1 MRDSE
6 TRGHPV
12 DITML
17 RHYVAL
23 ANELDLGR
31 AASALGVS
39 HATLSGSLNQLEA
52 VAGAVLIRRG
62 NGPMTLTDAGELFL
76 ATANEEIAAFD
87 AANAPPP
94 AKTGGKAKASKGV
107 GRAPR
112 VKGEPLPYKKRQSR

>member
-1 MRDSE
+1 
-6 TRGHPV
+6 V

-23 ANELDLGR
+23 ASELDLGR

-39 HATLSGSLNQLEA
+39 HSTLSGSLNQLEA

-62 NGPMTLTDAGELFL
+62 DGPMTLTDAGKLFL
-76 ATANEEIAAFD
+76 ATANDEIAAFD

-94 AKTGGKAKASKGV
+94 PKTGGKAKASKGV
-107 GRAPR
+107 GRAPK